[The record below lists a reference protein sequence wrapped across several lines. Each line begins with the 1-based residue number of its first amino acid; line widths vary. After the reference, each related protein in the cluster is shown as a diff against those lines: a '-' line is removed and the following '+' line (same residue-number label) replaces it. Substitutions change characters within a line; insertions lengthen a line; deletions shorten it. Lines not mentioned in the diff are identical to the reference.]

1 MYVHL
6 LAANIYLLLCLIT
19 KKRRA
24 KWMIWGRNI
33 GKADREGIK
42 MRKKRQL
49 NAAKKHPSYEPDQ
62 TNTHHTCSLMIYAG
76 APKAM
81 AP

>member
-33 GKADREGIK
+33 GKAEREGIK

-49 NAAKKHPSYEPDQ
+49 NAAKNIPVMSQIKQ
-62 TNTHHTCSLMIYAG
+62 TLTIHA
-76 APKAM
+76 A
-81 AP
+81 

>member
-42 MRKKRQL
+42 MRKKRQP
-49 NAAKKHPSYEPDQ
+49 NAAKNIPVMSQIKQ
-62 TNTHHTCSLMIYAG
+62 TLTIHAD
-76 APKAM
+76 
-81 AP
+81 